1 MAIMGHMLAKQVQIR
16 GLQNI
21 PYDGPAL
28 IVADHPTGIAD
39 GIVSNYLICQR
50 RNDAYFFANSDI
62 LRVLPQL
69 SDCITPL
76 EWRVD
81 RRSYT
86 KTRETMECVRTAT
99 DAGRFG
105 IIFPSGRLAKR
116 HGLKLYERPWMASAA
131 MFAKKKFEL
140 HVILVNIQARNS
152 ALFYIFDAIHPTMR
166 DVTLF
171 HQTLNKTKQ
180 RFEITAGPPIAA
192 ATLPKK
198 SDEPIVILRQ
208 KTLALGYIKPS
219 KQSPKMLL
227 SVNTIGRTAMM

>member
-1 MAIMGHMLAKQVQIR
+1 
-16 GLQNI
+16 
-21 PYDGPAL
+21 
-28 IVADHPTGIAD
+28 
-39 GIVSNYLICQR
+39 
-50 RNDAYFFANSDI
+50 
-62 LRVLPQL
+62 
-69 SDCITPL
+69 
-76 EWRVD
+76 
-81 RRSYT
+81 
-86 KTRETMECVRTAT
+86 
-99 DAGRFG
+99 
-105 IIFPSGRLAKR
+105 
-116 HGLKLYERPWMASAA
+116 
-131 MFAKKKFEL
+131 
-140 HVILVNIQARNS
+140 
-152 ALFYIFDAIHPTMR
+152 MR